1 MAYKRSNGKLQR
13 RKKMEPAVKTL
24 FFNTETASSQA
35 PRISYIDLSQ
45 VASLV
50 NRRFYRQGINW
61 VVAGFKIT
69 SPVNGS
75 VVINKLPET
84 WVMHNAWKKGFAV
97 WDRMNKQALAE
108 NESIRPRFLDF
119 KIYADAEHHT
129 LGFGEN
135 LLPRSVNAA
144 ATIEAT
150 AGEWEASKIV
160 TPQTTFS
167 PGQATSLE
175 IIATGANNPGPGHS
189 GLDAKSLIEGYAAS
203 RALPAVVDPNV
214 PDDASID
221 AENWMMSLFND
232 GTKQDSYVIDDMVSE
247 NNIAPYPFEDDG
259 TNLDTMYPGGA
270 NQLSGLQLH
279 DFATITGTTVG
290 GITYLKGGEFPCGLI
305 KIEHS
310 VAGAT
315 SGNLGIQID
324 LVPGTHRGYMCEPM
338 GA

>member
-1 MAYKRSNGKLQR
+1 M
-13 RKKMEPAVKTL
+13 
-24 FFNTETASSQA
+24 
-35 PRISYIDLSQ
+35 
-45 VASLV
+45 
-50 NRRFYRQGINW
+50 
-61 VVAGFKIT
+61 
-69 SPVNGS
+69 
-75 VVINKLPET
+75 
-84 WVMHNAWKKGFAV
+84 
-97 WDRMNKQALAE
+97 
-108 NESIRPRFLDF
+108 
-119 KIYADAEHHT
+119 
-129 LGFGEN
+129 
-135 LLPRSVNAA
+135 
-144 ATIEAT
+144 
-150 AGEWEASKIV
+150 
-160 TPQTTFS
+160 
-167 PGQATSLE
+167 
-175 IIATGANNPGPGHS
+175 
-189 GLDAKSLIEGYAAS
+189 DAKSLIEGYAAS

>member
-1 MAYKRSNGKLQR
+1 MAYKRSNGKLR
-13 RKKMEPAVKTL
+13 RRKMEPAVKTL
-24 FFNTETASSQA
+24 LFNTDVATTSTPTE
-35 PRISYIDLSQ
+35 SYIDLSQ

-61 VVAGFKIT
+61 VVGGFKIL
-69 SPVNGS
+69 SPVSGS
-75 VVINKLPET
+75 IIISKLPDT
-84 WVMHNAWKKGFAV
+84 WVMHNAWAKGFAA

-119 KIYADAEHHT
+119 KIYADAVHHSK
-129 LGFGEN
+129 GFGAN
-135 LLPRSVNAA
+135 LLPRTVNAGGTSP
-144 ATIEAT
+144 ATV
-150 AGEWEASKIV
+150 GEWEASKIV

-175 IIATGANNPGPGHS
+175 IIATGANNPGPGNS

-203 RALPAVVDPNV
+203 RALPAVVDPNT
-214 PDDASID
+214 PNDASVD

-270 NQLSGLQLH
+270 NQLSGMQLH
-279 DFATITGTTVG
+279 DMALVTTSTVG
-290 GITYLKGGEFPCGLI
+290 GTTYMKGGEFPCGLI
-305 KIEHS
+305 KIEHI
-310 VAGAT
+310 VT
-315 SGNLGIQID
+315 QDSGNLAIQID